1 MMTAVTEM
9 FELYSDTYYQELLLQ
24 AASLAGRISTK
35 VWNHILCGIKKAEKV
50 LNLTLNLQ
58 KPDVWSDPWTS
69 ADKVRLIENYSA
81 TILVID

>member
-35 VWNHILCGIKKAEKV
+35 IWNHILCGIKKTEKV
-50 LNLTLNLQ
+50 LNLTLWTCRNRMFGLIRERQQTKFDWLKITLQ
-58 KPDVWSDPWTS
+58 PFW
-69 ADKVRLIENYSA
+69 
-81 TILVID
+81 